1 MTLGKFIE
9 NKRKEKDMTRNALA
23 VASGISHTEIK
34 RIETGD
40 RKQPSAK
47 VLSALA
53 IALSVPQEDLMKI
66 AGYVPD
72 DNVSAVEKAFP
83 GLKTEKQR
91 QTVETIVDGLSRNAD
106 LTDDDLDDLCEQLNK
121 IIAYAKTKT
130 NPD

>member
-53 IALSVPQEDLMKI
+53 VALSIPQEDLMKI